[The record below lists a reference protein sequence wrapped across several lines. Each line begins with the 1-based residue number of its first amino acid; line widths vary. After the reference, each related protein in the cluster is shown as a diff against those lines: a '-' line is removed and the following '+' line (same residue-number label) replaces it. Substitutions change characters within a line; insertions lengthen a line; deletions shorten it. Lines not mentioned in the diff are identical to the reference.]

1 MIKRQPPPLLFALL
15 LSFLLAGCM
24 SDSTSEHDGFSI
36 EDNPQLSVATFAGG
50 CFWCIEAGFEKL
62 PGVKEAVSGFSG
74 GLLENPTY
82 KQVSSG
88 RTKHTESVQVYYN
101 PNEVSFEMLVEAY
114 WRQIDPTDA
123 DGSFIDRGKQYRPAI
138 FYHDEVQKQVIEKS
152 LKALIGSGRFEKKI
166 VVEIT
171 PFTKFFPAED
181 YHQNYYKVNP
191 VRYNYYRNNSG
202 RDQYLEKTWGDA
214 LKIETAT
221 YSKQTAKR
229 YSRPANEVLK
239 EKLTRMQYEVTQKDA
254 TEPPYKNEH
263 WNKKRE
269 GIYVDIASGEPLFSS
284 KDKYDSKTGWPSFS
298 RPLVADNI
306 IKKNDYKMIFRRTEL
321 RSRYGNSHLGH
332 LFSDGP
338 QPTGLRYCINS
349 ASLKFI
355 PKEQLVE
362 AGYSG
367 FENLFE
373 THQKQK

>member
-1 MIKRQPPPLLFALL
+1 
-15 LSFLLAGCM
+15 M
-24 SDSTSEHDGFSI
+24 SDSASEHDSFSI
-36 EDNPQLSVATFAGG
+36 EEHPQLSVATFAGG

-62 PGVKEAVSGFSG
+62 SGVKEAVSGFSG
-74 GLLENPTY
+74 GLLESPTY

-88 RTKHTESVQVYYN
+88 RTKHTESVQVYYD
-101 PNEVSFEMLVEAY
+101 PNEISYETLVEAY

-123 DGSFIDRGKQYRPAI
+123 DGSFVDRGKQYRPAI

-152 LKALIGSGRFEKKI
+152 LKALISSGRFKRQI
-166 VVEIT
+166 VVEVT
-171 PFTKFFPAED
+171 AFTKFFPAED

-191 VRYNYYRNNSG
+191 VRYNYYRSNSG

-214 LKIETAT
+214 LKIKTKSLSNLT
-221 YSKQTAKR
+221 PNHYSKP
-229 YSRPANEVLK
+229 SNEVLK
-239 EKLTRMQYEVTQKDA
+239 EKLTRIQYEVTQKDA

-263 WNKKRE
+263 WDEKRK

-298 RPLVADNI
+298 RPLQADNI

-321 RSRYGNSHLGH
+321 RSRYGDSHLGH
-332 LFSDGP
+332 LFADGP

-355 PKEQLVE
+355 PKEQLS
-362 AGYSG
+362 AMGYSE
-367 FENLFE
+367 FEALFE
-373 THQKQK
+373 EGKE